1 MALRKLR
8 RRPALAGQR
17 AEPNSLFGEIL
28 DWMLAPLMFLW
39 PISVAVTH
47 NVANSIADLPYDR
60 ALQERVVAIGRL
72 VGVGADGAVTVN
84 LPPAARALLQSDAED
99 TVLFQV
105 RGPRGEIVVGDA
117 EIPGA
122 APAEAAAEGQVQFR
136 DQDRGGEELRVA
148 YQFITSPAAGA
159 PPLLIQVAETRNK
172 REALAS
178 RIVSGVLL
186 PQFAIIPIA
195 VILVYFGLGRGI
207 APLARLQRMIQR
219 RRPSDLSPISVR
231 GMPEEVMPVINAFND
246 MMWRLE
252 QNMEIQQ
259 RFIADA
265 AHQMRTPLTGLKMQA
280 ELALSET
287 DPELIHRFLQQIND
301 STDRAAHLINQLL
314 ALARAEATSEKS
326 HAFEAVDLEE
336 LLPQIVEEF
345 VPRAL
350 ARHVDLG
357 LERTGW
363 PLVIDGNPVL
373 LRELFKNLIDNA
385 LKYTPSG
392 GQVTVRLGASDL
404 AVVEVEDTGPG
415 IPAAEREQVFERFY
429 RVLGNPAAGSGLGLA
444 IVREIAELHQARVSV
459 DNAAG
464 PSGALFR
471 VAFPRHRQRAAE
483 AGMLGATPQ

>member
-8 RRPALAGQR
+8 RRPAIAGQR

-105 RGPRGEIVVGDA
+105 RGPRGDLVMGDA
-117 EIPGA
+117 GIP
-122 APAEAAAEGQVQFR
+122 AAELDNPGDGEVQFR
-136 DQDRGGEELRVA
+136 DLDRAGEELRVA
-148 YQFITSPAAGA
+148 YQFFNPTAPGA

-280 ELALSET
+280 ELALSEA
-287 DPELIHRFLQQIND
+287 DPELIHRFLEQIND

-350 ARHVDLG
+350 ARQVDLG

-385 LKYTPSG
+385 LKYTPRG
-392 GQVTVRLGASDL
+392 GQVTVRLGASDR

-444 IVREIAELHQARVSV
+444 IVREIAELHQAQVSV
-459 DNAAG
+459 GNAAG

-471 VAFPRHRQRAAE
+471 VAFPRHGQRAAE
-483 AGMLGATPQ
+483 SGMLAAAPQ

>member
-8 RRPALAGQR
+8 SPGIGAQR

-47 NVANSIADLPYDR
+47 NVANSIADVPYDR

-72 VGVGADGAVTVN
+72 VRVDGSHLSVN
-84 LPPAARALLQSDAED
+84 LPPPARALLQADAED
-99 TVLFQV
+99 IVFFQV
-105 RGPRGEIVVGDA
+105 SEPHGKVIAGDA
-117 EIPGA
+117 EIPP
-122 APAEAAAEGQVQFR
+122 APVPPGEAGNDVQFR
-136 DQDRGGEELRVA
+136 DVDHGGEELRVA
-148 YQFITSPAAGA
+148 YQFMAAPAPDGQ
-159 PPLLIQVAETRNK
+159 PIVIQVAETRNK
-172 REALAS
+172 RETLAS

-195 VILVYFGLGRGI
+195 VVLVYFGLGRGI

-231 GMPEEVMPVINAFND
+231 GMPEEVLPVINAFND

-252 QNMEIQQ
+252 QNIEIQQ

-287 DPELIHRFLQQIND
+287 DPQSIHRFLHQIND
-301 STDRAAHLINQLL
+301 SADRAAHLINQLL

-326 HAFEAVDLEE
+326 HAFEAVDLED
-336 LLPQIVEEF
+336 LMPQIVEEF

-350 ARHVDLG
+350 ARQIDLG
-357 LERTGW
+357 LERSGW
-363 PLVIDGNPVL
+363 PLTIDGNPVL

-385 LKYTPSG
+385 LKYTAES
-392 GQVTVRLGASDL
+392 GQVTIRLRASDV
-404 AVVEVEDTGPG
+404 ATVEVEDTGPG
-415 IPAAEREQVFERFY
+415 IPEAEREQIFERFY
-429 RVLGNPAAGSGLGLA
+429 RVLGSRTSGSGLGLA
-444 IVREIAELHQARVSV
+444 IVREIAELHQARVTV
-459 DNAAG
+459 EGG
-464 PSGALFR
+464 PDGSGTLFR
-471 VAFPRHRQRAAE
+471 VEFPRHGRRADE
-483 AGMLGATPQ
+483 GGWFAGGV